1 MTREEFLAA
10 LRNRLEDRVTEAWI
24 FGSLATGAMHH
35 YSDIDVLLVT
45 ETALGF
51 VDRPSIYDDLFGIGP
66 DLDLLVYTPS
76 EWRRLTT
83 DPTVGFWKSVVRTM
97 IRIL

>member
-1 MTREEFLAA
+1 MTSGEFLTV
-10 LRNRLEDRVTEAWI
+10 LRSRLEDRVTEAWI
-24 FGSLATGAMHH
+24 FGSFATGTMHH

-45 ETALGF
+45 ETTLGF
-51 VDRPSIYDDLFGIGP
+51 VDRPSMYDDLLGIGP

-76 EWRRLTT
+76 EWHSLTT